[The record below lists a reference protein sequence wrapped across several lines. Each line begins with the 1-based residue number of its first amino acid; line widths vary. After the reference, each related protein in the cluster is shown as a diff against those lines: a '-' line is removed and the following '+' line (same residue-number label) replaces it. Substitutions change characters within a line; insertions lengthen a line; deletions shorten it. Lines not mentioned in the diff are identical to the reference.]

1 MAHLKTQM
9 DQTVLEVARKDFIE
23 LRPEFTVREA
33 LNYIRSQQVG
43 EKIVYF
49 YVVGEDGRLVGVL
62 PTRRLLAASPDQTIS
77 ELMITRVVTIPQHAT
92 VLDAC
97 EFFIMHKFLAFPVV
111 DEQRRMVGLVDVSI
125 FTEEVF
131 DYAKREKW
139 DEVFETIGFHL
150 EEVQNAS
157 PLRAFRFR
165 FPWLAATIGSGV
177 LCALLTSA
185 YEMTLAKSLILAF
198 FLTLVLG
205 LGESVAIQSMT
216 VAVQSLRAVKP
227 SLKWYLS
234 ALRRESGTAVMLGG
248 ACGTVV
254 GLIAWLW
261 RGEGLSAIAIGGSI
275 ALALFWACFF
285 GLSIPSLL
293 HALKLDP
300 KIAAGPM
307 TLALADIFTI
317 LSYFSLAAYLL

>member
-9 DQTVLEVARKDFIE
+9 DQPVLEVARKDFIE

-33 LNYIRSQQVG
+33 LKYIRSQQVG

-62 PTRRLLAASPDQTIS
+62 PTRRLLAASPDQMIS
-77 ELMITRVVTIPQHAT
+77 ELMITRVVTIPQKAT

-185 YEMTLAKSLILAF
+185 YEMTLANSLILAF

-216 VAVQSLRAVKP
+216 VAVQSLRAVRP
-227 SLKWYLS
+227 SAKWYWS
-234 ALRRESGTAVMLGG
+234 ALRRESGTAVMLGA

>member
-9 DQTVLEVARKDFIE
+9 DQPVIEVARKDFTE
-23 LRPEFTVREA
+23 FRPEFTVREA

-77 ELMITRVVTIPQHAT
+77 ELMITRVVTIPQKAT

-131 DYAKREKW
+131 DYARREKW

-150 EEVQNAS
+150 EQVQNAS

-227 SLKWYLS
+227 SAKWYLR
-234 ALRRESGTAVMLGG
+234 ALRRESGTALMLGG

-261 RGEGLSAIAIGGSI
+261 RGEGLSAIAIGASI
-275 ALALFWACFF
+275 SLALFWACFF
-285 GLSIPSLL
+285 GLSVPSAL

-300 KIAAGPM
+300 KIATGPL

>member
-1 MAHLKTQM
+1 ML
-9 DQTVLEVARKDFIE
+9 
-23 LRPEFTVREA
+23 
-33 LNYIRSQQVG
+33 
-43 EKIVYF
+43 
-49 YVVGEDGRLVGVL
+49 GEDGRLVGVL

-77 ELMITRVVTIPQHAT
+77 ELMITRVVTIPQKAT

-97 EFFIMHKFLAFPVV
+97 EFLIMHKFLAFPVV

-131 DYAKREKW
+131 DYARREKW
-139 DEVFETIGFHL
+139 DEVFEIIGFHL
-150 EEVQNAS
+150 EQVQNAS

-185 YEMTLAKSLILAF
+185 YEMTLTKSLVLAF

-216 VAVQSLRAVKP
+216 VAVQSLPAVKP
-227 SLKWYLS
+227 SAKWYLS
-234 ALRRESGTAVMLGG
+234 ALRRDSGTAVMLSG

-307 TLALADIFTI
+307 TLALADIFTNF
-317 LSYFSLAAYLL
+317 SYFSLAAYLL

>member
-1 MAHLKTQM
+1 VLRYIHKKTSKNDRKAIGMAHLKTPV
-9 DQTVLEVARKDFIE
+9 DQPVIEVARKDFTE

-62 PTRRLLAASPDQTIS
+62 PTRRLLTTSPDQTIS
-77 ELMITRVVTIPQHAT
+77 ELMITRVVTIPQKAT

-131 DYAKREKW
+131 
-139 DEVFETIGFHL
+139 
-150 EEVQNAS
+150 
-157 PLRAFRFR
+157 
-165 FPWLAATIGSGV
+165 
-177 LCALLTSA
+177 
-185 YEMTLAKSLILAF
+185 
-198 FLTLVLG
+198 VLG

-227 SLKWYLS
+227 SAKWYLR
-234 ALRRESGTAVMLGG
+234 ALRRESGTALMLGG

-261 RGEGLSAIAIGGSI
+261 RGEGLSAIAIGASI

-285 GLSIPSLL
+285 GLSIPSVL

>member
-49 YVVGEDGRLVGVL
+49 YVVGKDGRLVGVL

-77 ELMITRVVTIPQHAT
+77 ELMITRVVTIPRKAT

-131 DYAKREKW
+131 DYARREKW

-150 EEVQNAS
+150 EQVQNAS

-254 GLIAWLW
+254 GLIAWFW
-261 RGEGLSAIAIGGSI
+261 RGEGLAAIAIGGSI

>member
-9 DQTVLEVARKDFIE
+9 GKSVIEVARKDFTE

-49 YVVGEDGRLVGVL
+49 YVVGENGRLKGVL

-77 ELMITRVVTIPQHAT
+77 ELMITRVVTIPQKAT

-97 EFFIMHKFLAFPVV
+97 EFFILHKFLAFPVV

-131 DYAKREKW
+131 DYARREKW

-150 EEVQNAS
+150 EQVQNAS

-165 FPWLAATIGSGV
+165 FPWLVATIGSGV

-227 SLKWYLS
+227 SVKWYLK
-234 ALRRESGTAVMLGG
+234 ALRRESGTALMLGG

-261 RGEGLSAIAIGGSI
+261 RGEGLSGIAIGASI

-285 GLSIPSLL
+285 GLSIPTAL

-300 KIAAGPM
+300 KIAAGPL

>member
-9 DQTVLEVARKDFIE
+9 DQPVLEVARKDFIE

-62 PTRRLLAASPDQTIS
+62 PTRRLLAASPDQMIS
-77 ELMITRVVTIPQHAT
+77 ELMITRVVTIPQKAT

-185 YEMTLAKSLILAF
+185 YEMTLANSLILAF

-216 VAVQSLRAVKP
+216 VAVQSLRAVRP
-227 SLKWYLS
+227 SAKWYWS
-234 ALRRESGTAVMLGG
+234 ALRRESGTAVMLGA

>member
-1 MAHLKTQM
+1 
-9 DQTVLEVARKDFIE
+9 
-23 LRPEFTVREA
+23 
-33 LNYIRSQQVG
+33 
-43 EKIVYF
+43 
-49 YVVGEDGRLVGVL
+49 
-62 PTRRLLAASPDQTIS
+62 
-77 ELMITRVVTIPQHAT
+77 VTIPQTAT

-111 DEQRRMVGLVDVSI
+111 NAQRRMVGLVDVSI

-131 DYAKREKW
+131 DYARREKW
-139 DEVFETIGFHL
+139 EEVFETIGFHL
-150 EEVQNAS
+150 EQVQNAS
-157 PLRAFRFR
+157 PVRAFRFR
-165 FPWLAATIGSGV
+165 FPWLATTIGSGV
-177 LCALLTSA
+177 LCALLASV
-185 YEMTLAKSLILAF
+185 YEMTLANSLILAF

-216 VAVQSLRAVKP
+216 VAIQSLRAVRP
-227 SLKWYLS
+227 TAKWYFG
-234 ALRRESGTAVMLGG
+234 ALRRESATALMLGA

-261 RGEGLSAIAIGGSI
+261 RGDWLPAMAIAASI

-285 GLSIPSLL
+285 GLSIPSVL
-293 HALKLDP
+293 HALKWDP

-317 LSYFSLAAYLL
+317 LSYFSIAAFLL

>member
-1 MAHLKTQM
+1 
-9 DQTVLEVARKDFIE
+9 
-23 LRPEFTVREA
+23 
-33 LNYIRSQQVG
+33 VG

-77 ELMITRVVTIPQHAT
+77 ELMITRVVTIPQKAT

-131 DYAKREKW
+131 DYARREKW

-150 EEVQNAS
+150 EQVQNAS

-227 SLKWYLS
+227 SVKWYLS

-254 GLIAWLW
+254 GLIAWIW
-261 RGEGLSAIAIGGSI
+261 RGEGLSAIAIGVSI

-307 TLALADIFTI
+307 TLALADVFTI

>member
-9 DQTVLEVARKDFIE
+9 DQPVLEVARRDFIE

-77 ELMITRVVTIPQHAT
+77 ELMITRVVTIPQKAT

-131 DYAKREKW
+131 DYARREKW

-150 EEVQNAS
+150 EQVQNAS

-227 SLKWYLS
+227 SVKWYLS

-254 GLIAWLW
+254 GLIAWIW
-261 RGEGLSAIAIGGSI
+261 RGEGLSAIAIGVSI

-307 TLALADIFTI
+307 TLALADVFTI